1 MKRIVFHIFTALFT
15 SLMYH
20 TNAQDLKWSQPQKM
34 NERSFITEVVGQN
47 GEGIFV
53 LRKSFRQPERNVM
66 LEHYTKDM
74 RLLHNK
80 SFATDKGE
88 YFTQAILLP
97 NEIHL
102 YFAATNYNTKEIEMK
117 VRRLNFN
124 LVAQGED
131 SILFTMPGPDFSD
144 RKVRAYKPANHT
156 QSLFIYT
163 KQTMEIPSQYNFHII
178 DTGLQALHAGE
189 INVNITSKYEI
200 ENVAF
205 TNSHVALLIREDVKR
220 KVNKN
225 GFIYYLAETKLGSA
239 TTLLH
244 PLFND
249 SINVT
254 EGLIKADYTR
264 NALVF
269 AGLYNLKDS
278 TYAKGYYVRTY
289 LPDSGKIT
297 IRAAVFPES
306 AIAQLSGKNAKVKG
320 IYNLRSGD
328 MILRK
333 DGGVV
338 LTSEEYEETREAV
351 MDMNMYG
358 VSQTNF
364 RYYFYYENMLVL
376 SINPDG
382 GLDWHTVLRK
392 EQVSVND
399 NGIYSSYNISA
410 QADKLVYIYND
421 LSRKSWNLSLYEVNA
436 DGVSD
441 NKILLR
447 AQDYEAKLVP
457 QYARQIAYDEV
468 IIPGLSTKGYV
479 LLKVKL

>member
-1 MKRIVFHIFTALFT
+1 M
-15 SLMYH
+15 S
-20 TNAQDLKWSQPQKM
+20 
-34 NERSFITEVVGQN
+34 ERSFITEVVGQN
-47 GEGIFV
+47 AEGIFV
-53 LRKSFRQPERNVM
+53 LRKSYRQPERNVT

-80 SFATDKGE
+80 SYATDKGE
-88 YFTQAILLP
+88 YFVQVVLLS
-97 NEIHL
+97 NEIQL
-102 YFAATNYNTKEIEMK
+102 YYTATDFNTREMEMR
-117 VRRLNFN
+117 VRKLNFN
-124 LVAQGED
+124 LVAQGKD
-131 SILFTMPGPDFSD
+131 SVLFRMPGSDFSERKLRVYKPMGQQQSFFLFTKQSIDIPTSYHFYITDTTL
-144 RKVRAYKPANHT
+144 HT
-156 QSLFIYT
+156 
-163 KQTMEIPSQYNFHII
+163 
-178 DTGLQALHAGE
+178 LHAGE
-189 INVNITSKYEI
+189 INLNISNKYEI

-205 TNSHVALLIREDVKR
+205 TKSHIALLVREDVKR
-220 KVNKN
+220 KVNKH
-225 GFIYYLAETKLGSA
+225 GFMYYLAETKIGSA
-239 TTLLH
+239 STILN

-254 EGLIKADYTR
+254 EGLIKADYTK
-264 NALVF
+264 NAIVF
-269 AGLYNLKDS
+269 AGLFNMKDS
-278 TYAKGYYVRTY
+278 SYAKGYYVRTH
-289 LPDSGKIT
+289 LPDSGKTIT
-297 IRAAVFPES
+297 KMAVFPDG
-306 AIAQLSGKNAKVKG
+306 AIADLSGKNAKVKG

-376 SINPDG
+376 SINPEG
-382 GLDWHTVLRK
+382 ELDWYTVLRK

-399 NGIYSSYNISA
+399 NGIYSSYSVSA

-436 DGVSD
+436 DGESN
-441 NKILLR
+441 NKIILR

-468 IIPGLSTKGYV
+468 IIPGLSTKGYI